1 MSHGV
6 GRGAFALIFIGG
18 SFPVLPIAHEALSR
32 RVMTLVVRVESLEKV
47 VAVVKELVSSPQVIE
62 SGEININLGAI
73 VLVGVDT

>member
-32 RVMTLVVRVESLEKV
+32 RVMTLVV
-47 VAVVKELVSSPQVIE
+47 KELVSSPQVIE